1 MWTCDVLELDGVV
14 AVVGSRV
21 IYWRCRGSSPT
32 FRSYSKVGDGR
43 LVESTRVRAPR
54 HVDARCG
61 LVDARVMLR
70 QPVGTQDRIMV
81 ANIGHVELA
90 LFLMEGG
97 QVVRVDTYAL
107 GSEGTHIA
115 HDIFGSVYISDRN
128 GFGKRLESKAVTRS
142 VGMINN
148 DSFSAAI

>member
-1 MWTCDVLELDGVV
+1 MDGTSEESSTSHLTSGCSFVWTCDVLELDGVV

-61 LVDARVMLR
+61 PVNARVMLR
-70 QPVGTQDRIMV
+70 
-81 ANIGHVELA
+81 
-90 LFLMEGG
+90 
-97 QVVRVDTYAL
+97 
-107 GSEGTHIA
+107 
-115 HDIFGSVYISDRN
+115 
-128 GFGKRLESKAVTRS
+128 
-142 VGMINN
+142 
-148 DSFSAAI
+148 